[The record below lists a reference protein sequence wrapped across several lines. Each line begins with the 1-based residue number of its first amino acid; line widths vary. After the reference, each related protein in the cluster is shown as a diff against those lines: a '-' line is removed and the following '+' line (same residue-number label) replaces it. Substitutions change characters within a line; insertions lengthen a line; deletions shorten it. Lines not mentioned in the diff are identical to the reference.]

1 MIRESEKYV
10 FVNGAKIDRQYFKDN
25 ILEAKRLIWQE
36 IQSGNI
42 LNHHHCMIC
51 SVAIPSKTH
60 ETAYHSEYRWLCDY
74 CYDHFIKPGRA
85 AGYALPTFSGV

>member
-25 ILEAKRLIWQE
+25 ILEAKRLVWQE

-51 SVAIPSKTH
+51 SMAISSKTY
-60 ETAYHSEYRWLCDY
+60 ETAYHSGYRWLCDY
-74 CYDHFIKPGRA
+74 CYDHFIKPRRV
-85 AGYALPTFSGV
+85 AGYALPTFSGM